1 MPAFVLLAHQRDDGC
16 ADAGFGITA
25 TKRLGG
31 AVIRNRAKRRLRAL
45 VRDIFPE
52 AALAGADHVLI
63 ARDAALTLPH
73 DQMTA
78 MVRKALNKAQTRLE
92 QRRLELGQREQAPA

>member
-1 MPAFVLLAHQRDDGC
+1 MPAFVLLAHPRGDEC
-16 ADAGFGITA
+16 PDAGYGITA

-45 VRDIFPE
+45 VRDIFPD
-52 AALAGADHVLI
+52 AAMAGADHVLI

-78 MVRKALNKAQTRLE
+78 MVRKALSKAHDRLA
-92 QRRLELGQREQAPA
+92 QRQREQGAA